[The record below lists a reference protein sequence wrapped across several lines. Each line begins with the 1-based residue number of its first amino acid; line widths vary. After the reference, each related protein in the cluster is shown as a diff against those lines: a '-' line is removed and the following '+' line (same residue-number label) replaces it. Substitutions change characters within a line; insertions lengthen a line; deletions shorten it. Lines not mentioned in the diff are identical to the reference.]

1 MKHFICSKKLYCT
14 FLQVTSQRYSAFS
27 LSEVSPAPLSHDAV
41 SRWLV
46 ETHCQPKDIWEAAKD
61 DVLDTQGII
70 IGDDSV
76 LDKSR
81 SEKIELTH
89 FQYSSTEHNIVLG
102 IGMLNML
109 WRREDGETMPMDY
122 RIYHPPEDGKTKNDH
137 FREML
142 LKAKE
147 RKVVPEAVVADSW
160 YSSLNNL
167 KCIRDL
173 KWIWVMG
180 LKKNRSVNRKEKLEN
195 LTIPEEGLLV
205 HLRGYGPIT
214 VYRFVAKNGRTDYVG
229 TNMENPTR
237 EKVEHLVKMRWSIEV
252 YHRELKQTCGI
263 ERCQSRTGRAQRNHI
278 GFSVLSWIQQA
289 KRRSTSQLSLYQQ
302 QWDVIK
308 GAIAMNF
315 KQQLAYS
322 YG

>member
-1 MKHFICSKKLYCT
+1 MKHFACSKELYCT
-14 FLQVTSQRYSAFS
+14 FLQVTSQRYSALS
-27 LSEVSPAPLSHDAV
+27 LSEVSPLSLSHDAV
-41 SRWLV
+41 SRWLA
-46 ETHCQPKDIWEAAKD
+46 ETHCQPKHIWEAAKY
-61 DVLDTQGII
+61 DVLKTQGII

-81 SEKIELTH
+81 SEKVELIH
-89 FQYSSTEHNIVLG
+89 WQYSGNKHDVVLG

-109 WRREDGETMPMDY
+109 WRRDDGEMMPMDY

-147 RKVVPEAVVADSW
+147 REVVPEAVVADSW

-173 KWIWVMG
+173 EWTWVMG
-180 LKKNRSVNRKEKLEN
+180 LKKNRSVNKKDKLEKLN
-195 LTIPEEGLLV
+195 FSEEGLSV
-205 HLRGYGPIT
+205 HLRGYGWIT
-214 VYRFVAKNGRTDYVG
+214 VYRFVAKNGRTDYIG

-237 EKVEHLVKMRWSIEV
+237 EKVECLVKMRWSIEV
-252 YHRELKQTCGI
+252 YHRELKQTCGV

-278 GFSVLSWIQQA
+278 GFSVLSWIRQA
-289 KRRSTSQLSLYQQ
+289 KRRSASQLSLYQQ
-302 QWDVIK
+302 QWDIIK
-308 GAIAMNF
+308 GAIAIKL